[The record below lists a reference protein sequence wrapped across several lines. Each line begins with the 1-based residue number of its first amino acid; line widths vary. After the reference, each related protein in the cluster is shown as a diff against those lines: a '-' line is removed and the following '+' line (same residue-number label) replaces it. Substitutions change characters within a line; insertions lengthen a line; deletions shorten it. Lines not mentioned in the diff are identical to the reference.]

1 MPLRVLLADAD
12 GTLFDFHRGE
22 AVAIGETFRRFGI
35 PATPGNLA
43 TYSRINHAQWLK
55 LERGETTQ
63 ARLRVDRFTDFL
75 RETGLDGDAQALCDC
90 FVDLLGRQRYTL
102 PGAEAFCR
110 AVSARMPIFLI
121 TNGISQIQRSRFG
134 DCALT
139 PYLSGMVISEE
150 VGHAKPHP
158 AMLYR
163 ALEMADC
170 APQDAI
176 VMGDSVTADIAA
188 ANAAG
193 MESILFTDG
202 KEPPEG
208 HGATH
213 VARSYQEALDI
224 LLARAE

>member
-1 MPLRVLLADAD
+1 MALRVLLADAD

-22 AVAIGETFRRFGI
+22 AVAIAETFRRFGI
-35 PATPGNLA
+35 PDTPSNLA
-43 TYSRINHAQWLK
+43 VYSRVNHAQWLR

-75 RETGLDGDAQALCDC
+75 RETGLEGDAQALCDC
-90 FVDLLGRQRYTL
+90 YVQLLGRQRYLL

-110 AVSARMPIFLI
+110 EVSGRMPIYLI

-134 DCALT
+134 DCAIT

-150 VGHAKPHP
+150 VGQAKPHP

-163 ALEMADC
+163 ALEMAGC
-170 APQDAI
+170 APEEAI

-193 MESILFTDG
+193 VESILFTEG

-208 HGATH
+208 HGATY
-213 VARSYQEALDI
+213 VARTYREALDI
-224 LLARAE
+224 LLAKAE

>member
-43 TYSRINHAQWLK
+43 TYSRVNRAQWLR

-63 ARLRVDRFTDFL
+63 ERLRVDRFTEFL
-75 RETGLDGDAQALCDC
+75 RETRLDGDARALCDC
-90 FVDLLGRQRYTL
+90 FVELLGQQRYIL
-102 PGAEAFCR
+102 PGAEDFCR
-110 AVSARMPIFLI
+110 AVSARMPILLI

-163 ALEMADC
+163 ALEMAGC
-170 APQDAI
+170 APEEAI
-176 VMGDSVTADIAA
+176 VMGDSVTADIGA

-193 MESILFTDG
+193 IHSILFTEG

-208 HGATH
+208 HGATW
-213 VARSYQEALDI
+213 VARTYQEALDI
-224 LLARAE
+224 LLAEAE

>member
-22 AVAIGETFRRFGI
+22 AVAIAETFRRFDI
-35 PATPGNLA
+35 PVTPGNLDV
-43 TYSRINHAQWLK
+43 YSRVNHAQWLR

-63 ARLRVDRFTDFL
+63 ERLRVDRFTDFL
-75 RETGLDGDAQALCDC
+75 CETGLDGDAHALCDC
-90 FVDLLGRQRYTL
+90 YVKLLGQQRYTL
-102 PGAEAFCR
+102 PGAEDFCR
-110 AVSARMPIFLI
+110 AVSACMPIYLI

-134 DCALT
+134 DCTLT
-139 PYLSGMVISEE
+139 PYISGMVISEE

-158 AMLYR
+158 AMLYQ
-163 ALEMADC
+163 ALEMAGC
-170 APQDAI
+170 APEEAM

-193 MESILFTDG
+193 VRSILFTDG

-208 HGATH
+208 HGATC
-213 VARSYQEALDI
+213 VARTYQDALDI
-224 LLARAE
+224 LLAEAE

>member
-43 TYSRINHAQWLK
+43 TYSRVNRAQWLR

-63 ARLRVDRFTDFL
+63 QRLRVDRFTEFL
-75 RETGLDGDAQALCDC
+75 RETRLDGDARALCDC
-90 FVDLLGRQRYTL
+90 FVELLGQQRYIL
-102 PGAEAFCR
+102 PGAEDFCR

-163 ALEMADC
+163 ALEMA
-170 APQDAI
+170 
-176 VMGDSVTADIAA
+176 TADIAA

-193 MESILFTDG
+193 IHSILFTEG
-202 KEPPEG
+202 QEPPEG
-208 HGATH
+208 HGATW
-213 VARSYQEALDI
+213 VARTYQEALDI